1 MKRFQFILVLTCL
14 VGMHQV
20 KAQNVGINGSGLKPD
35 KSAILDLNS
44 SNKGLLIPRM
54 NALEMRAIKQPA
66 TGLMVY
72 QTDGVAGF
80 YYNKGTP
87 MLPLWTPLGALS
99 STDPAWLTTGNAG
112 TNPAVNFLGTLDAQ
126 PLKFRVNNIHAGELH
141 PFNGNTSY
149 GFKS

>member
-1 MKRFQFILVLTCL
+1 MKKFYLICPLVLL
-14 VGMHQV
+14 LLLN
-20 KAQNVGINGSGLKPD
+20 KAYAQNVGINNNGLKAD
-35 KSAILDLNS
+35 KSAILDLS
-44 SNKGLLIPRM
+44 SNNKGLLIPRM

-99 STDPAWLTTGNAG
+99 ST
-112 TNPAVNFLGTLDAQ
+112 
-126 PLKFRVNNIHAGELH
+126 
-141 PFNGNTSY
+141 
-149 GFKS
+149 